1 MRLSNAFLFRD
12 PEPPTICMDGQEFA
26 ANLVYVLLYLLL

>member
-1 MRLSNAFLFRD
+1 MRLSNAFLFRN

-26 ANLVYVLLYLLL
+26 ANLVDVLFRLLL